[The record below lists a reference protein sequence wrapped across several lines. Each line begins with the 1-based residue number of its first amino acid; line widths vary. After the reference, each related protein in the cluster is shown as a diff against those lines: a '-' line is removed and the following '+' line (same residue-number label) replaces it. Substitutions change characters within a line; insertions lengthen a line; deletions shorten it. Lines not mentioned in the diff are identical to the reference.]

1 MLTTEQEDFFIMA
14 KKDEEEKGVVETFL
28 LSIGFGPLDVRGFN
42 SLIRQKK
49 FKQAKEQYPKEYKK
63 YIQDK
68 RKKPKIKSKG
78 GYSTKKRTGS
88 MDYRKGGMVLSTV
101 DNRKK

>member
-1 MLTTEQEDFFIMA
+1 MA
-14 KKDEEEKGVVETFL
+14 KKDSKEKGAVQSFL
-28 LSIGFGPLDVRGFN
+28 ISIGFGSPQRRAFN
-42 SLIRQKK
+42 NLIDAKDFKK
-49 FKQAKEQYPKEYKK
+49 AREAYPELYKEYV
-63 YIQDK
+63 QDK
-68 RKKPKIKSKG
+68 RKKATRQSKG

>member
-1 MLTTEQEDFFIMA
+1 MA
-14 KKDEEEKGVVETFL
+14 KKDKKEKGIVKSFL
-28 LSIGFGPLDVRGFN
+28 ISIGFGSPQQRAFN
-42 SLIRQKK
+42 DLIDEKNFKK
-49 FKQAKEQYPKEYKK
+49 ARESFPELYKE

-68 RKKPKIKSKG
+68 RKKPTRQSKG

>member
-1 MLTTEQEDFFIMA
+1 MA
-14 KKDEEEKGVVETFL
+14 EKTKLQKALMF
-28 LSIGFGPLDVRGFN
+28 IGFGGSPYDRAFDR
-42 SLIRQKK
+42 LIDEKK
-49 FKQAKEQYPKEYKK
+49 FKEAKERYPEHYKV
-63 YIQDK
+63 YIQEK
-68 RKKPKIKSKG
+68 RKKPKRKSKG

>member
-1 MLTTEQEDFFIMA
+1 MA
-14 KKDEEEKGVVETFL
+14 KKDKKPKSAIQSFL
-28 LSIGFGPLDVRGFN
+28 ISIGFGTPSQRAFDD
-42 SLIRQKK
+42 LIAEKNFKK
-49 FKQAKEQYPKEYKK
+49 AKESFPELYKK

-68 RKKPKIKSKG
+68 KKKPTKQSKG
-78 GYSTKKRTGS
+78 GYTSKKRTGS

>member
-1 MLTTEQEDFFIMA
+1 MKA
-14 KKDEEEKGVVETFL
+14 EKTPLQRFL
-28 LSIGFGPLDVRGFN
+28 ISIGFGGSPYDIAFSR
-42 SLIRQKK
+42 LIDEKK
-49 FKQAKEQYPKEYKK
+49 FKEAKERYPEHYKV

-68 RKKPKIKSKG
+68 RKKAKRKSKG

-101 DNRKK
+101 DNRKKK

>member
-1 MLTTEQEDFFIMA
+1 MA
-14 KKDEEEKGVVETFL
+14 KKDEKEKGVVETFL

-49 FKQAKEQYPKEYKK
+49 FEQAKRQFPKQYKEY
-63 YIQDK
+63 ILDK
-68 RKKPKIKSKG
+68 RKNAKRKSKG
-78 GYSTKKRTGS
+78 GYSSKKRTGS

>member
-1 MLTTEQEDFFIMA
+1 MA
-14 KKDEEEKGVVETFL
+14 KKDSKEKGPVESFL
-28 LSIGFGPLDVRGFN
+28 ISIGFGPLEVRGFN

-49 FKQAKEQYPKEYKK
+49 FEQAKRQFPEQYKD
-63 YIQDK
+63 YIIDK
-68 RKKPKIKSKG
+68 RKKSKRQSKG

-88 MDYRKGGMVLSTV
+88 MDYRTGGMVLSTV

>member
-1 MLTTEQEDFFIMA
+1 MA
-14 KKDEEEKGVVETFL
+14 KKDEEEKGVVIKVL
-28 LSIGFGPLDVRGFN
+28 NALGFAPLDVRGFR
-42 SLIRQKK
+42 SLLRQKK
-49 FKQAKEQYPKEYKK
+49 FEQAKRQFPEQYKEY
-63 YIQDK
+63 ILDK
-68 RKKPKIKSKG
+68 RKNAKRKSKG